1 MNTISRNMKKPK
13 IYRFEVRGK
22 NYLLQ
27 TKKFVEFAEYKRLE
41 AKYQELWEDYLK
53 LQNKHDYD
61 FWTVKK

>member
-1 MNTISRNMKKPK
+1 MKKPK

-27 TKKFVEFAEYKRLE
+27 TKKFVEFTEYELLR
-41 AKYQELWEDYLK
+41 AKYKELWNSYLK
-53 LQNKHDYD
+53 LQSQHDYD